1 MAEHPRPALAA
12 ARRLDDN
19 RALLGGLGRAF
30 PRCRSRCRRTRPP
43 DPEADWADFLDARKA
58 RLGDVLED
66 IGTKTIVYLYDFRDG
81 WGAHNQDRA
90 ARRSRDG
97 EDSIRASS
105 KSPAAV
111 LPKAAV
117 APGAMLNS
125 SPPSRM
131 RPLPTSAQSRGGRAE
146 GRRHPLRALPL
157 VVVYRG
163 DLLSDL
169 VLPCFQSLAVSWAGV
184 RYPTHEMEQKADAAR
199 ATAARAALVA
209 DAILAS
215 DAAITH
221 AVAAFAACGIAA
233 AAADDPDAR
242 AFAAAAG
249 ARAFA
254 AATTIAAAVF
264 WSAIS
269 ADATRWQG
277 GVAASVIAGSPL
289 WPNDQPVKLRSMWQE
304 LKAQLHAEKQD
315 WQIWTTWYD
324 DRLEGSVRD
333 EERELA
339 YVRIDSGL
347 WNQGSA
353 IVNAEIKR
361 LVEMRTSP
369 TPSHLVL
376 PETFTK
382 ANAASANRSAAVTR
396 ENTGCGRPV
405 FKGFFSYSHSD
416 AEVDPQ
422 IVEALSSELER
433 RVDAKLV
440 NARFEIWRDKEK
452 LRAGDYWNERI
463 EMAII
468 SVHIFIILLTP
479 KWISSDYCRNEF
491 EIFKK
496 AESARNSG
504 GYIIPIYARDIE
516 DKQNIWRTIRKN
528 CLIVSNVFNISK

>member
-1 MAEHPRPALAA
+1 
-12 ARRLDDN
+12 
-19 RALLGGLGRAF
+19 
-30 PRCRSRCRRTRPP
+30 
-43 DPEADWADFLDARKA
+43 
-58 RLGDVLED
+58 
-66 IGTKTIVYLYDFRDG
+66 
-81 WGAHNQDRA
+81 
-90 ARRSRDG
+90 
-97 EDSIRASS
+97 
-105 KSPAAV
+105 
-111 LPKAAV
+111 
-117 APGAMLNS
+117 
-125 SPPSRM
+125 
-131 RPLPTSAQSRGGRAE
+131 
-146 GRRHPLRALPL
+146 
-157 VVVYRG
+157 
-163 DLLSDL
+163 
-169 VLPCFQSLAVSWAGV
+169 
-184 RYPTHEMEQKADAAR
+184 
-199 ATAARAALVA
+199 
-209 DAILAS
+209 
-215 DAAITH
+215 
-221 AVAAFAACGIAA
+221 
-233 AAADDPDAR
+233 
-242 AFAAAAG
+242 
-249 ARAFA
+249 
-254 AATTIAAAVF
+254 
-264 WSAIS
+264 
-269 ADATRWQG
+269 
-277 GVAASVIAGSPL
+277 
-289 WPNDQPVKLRSMWQE
+289 MWQE

-361 LVEMRTSP
+361 LVETRTSP

-382 ANAASANRSAAVTR
+382 ANAASANRSGAVTR

-422 IVEALSSELER
+422 ILER

-516 DKQNIWRTIRKN
+516 GQAKYLENHQKELFDRIKRIQYQQIIPRTFARLSADERIELIENAADPICAMLDRLRDKQEM
-528 CLIVSNVFNISK
+528 